1 MMAVIVIS
9 ITAGHSLVS
18 SDGFYNREAPLKM
31 ETIEDAGTNLKDC
44 QVGQY
49 IDEHDDD
56 DDDEGDDD
64 EVMAVVLFYR
74 APPCAHWGDKQP
86 LVGMRIIS
94 LRNCQ
99 IAKLKTII
107 IDENTSTE
115 FKLEDPSLPP
125 IAYNTPSTSAT

>member
-1 MMAVIVIS
+1 MMAVIVVS
-9 ITAGHSLVS
+9 ITVGHSLVS
-18 SDGFYNREAPLKM
+18 SDGFYNGEAPLKM
-31 ETIEDAGTNLKDC
+31 ETIEDAGTNLKE
-44 QVGQY
+44 VGQY

-107 IDENTSTE
+107 IDANTSTE